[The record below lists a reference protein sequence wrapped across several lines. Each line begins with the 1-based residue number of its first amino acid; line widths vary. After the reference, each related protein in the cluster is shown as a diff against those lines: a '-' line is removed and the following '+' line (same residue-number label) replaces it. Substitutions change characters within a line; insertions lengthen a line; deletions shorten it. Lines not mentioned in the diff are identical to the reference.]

1 MCHIALSTGF
11 NYPNGLIRGADNLIY
26 VPTVMTG
33 EIHVLSLVP
42 PSASSSSSG
51 LPSLKRL
58 NVLQTGY
65 PLDNLSLD
73 KRTGDI
79 YGAVFT
85 SVLKTLKSFKDPFGL
100 NPPSGVLRVR
110 RLPGQ
115 GLEYEITKVL
125 EDDGSVLPASTVAVH
140 DAGVPE
146 RFFMGSKWYFF
157 FGCFSLLCQ

>member
-1 MCHIALSTGF
+1 
-11 NYPNGLIRGADNLIY
+11 
-26 VPTVMTG
+26 
-33 EIHVLSLVP
+33 VLTLDP

-51 LPSLKRL
+51 LASLKRL
-58 NVLQTGY
+58 KVLQTGY

-85 SVLKTLKSFKDPFGL
+85 SVLKALKSFKDPFGL
-100 NPPSGVLRVR
+100 NPPSGVLRIR
-110 RLPGQ
+110 RLPKE

-125 EDDGSVLPASTVAVH
+125 EDDGSVLPASTVAAH

-146 RFFMGSKWYFF
+146 RFFMGSK
-157 FGCFSLLCQ
+157 